1 LFENDKDWGACT
13 PNTCMTI
20 LVEILLW
27 QAPITFVAAGLV
39 TSQFVVSSSLFGP
52 GSLLACLYFL
62 VAWMVAAV
70 LILTADLLVLLVA
83 YVVVR
88 VLTFM
93 VAG

>member
-1 LFENDKDWGACT
+1 
-13 PNTCMTI
+13 MTI

-62 VAWMVAAV
+62 VAWMLAAALV
-70 LILTADLLVLLVA
+70 LTADLLALLLV
-83 YVVVR
+83 YTCLCLVS
-88 VLTFM
+88 LLFS
-93 VAG
+93 

>member
-1 LFENDKDWGACT
+1 
-13 PNTCMTI
+13 MTI
-20 LVEILLW
+20 LLEMLLW

-39 TSQFVVSSSLFGP
+39 TSQFVVSSSLLGAAP
-52 GSLLACLYFL
+52 LLACLYFL

-70 LILTADLLVLLVA
+70 LVLTADLLVLLVA